1 MVKVPSQGQPAD
13 IVRKIDEIIIE
24 YISNENCLILAVTPA
39 NIDIVTSDALV
50 MARSRDPMGKR
61 TIGVLTKLDMMGKGQ
76 NAREVLQ
83 NKVVVL
89 ERGNPVPSHRGSSR
103 HSPLGFIGVVLRGQR
118 LDEHGRASKELDI
131 PGALE
136 HERQFFTN
144 DPAYRYDSRLNPRES
159 IARHR
164 LNFKRHE
171 RANGC
176 AIPTAYTQSST
187 DRTHSQVF
195 TRSEEGTAGTKSRT
209 IQRRGRIPRLVDVP
223 KFVEHG
229 HQGTRRVGY
238 TSIDSQPCTSSSFS
252 LQPGS

>member
-13 IVRKIDEIIIE
+13 IVKKIDDIILE

-89 ERGNPVPSHRGSSR
+89 ERGRKEKNEPPGPERDTCLFT
-103 HSPLGFIGVVLRGQR
+103 LGFIGVVLRGQR
-118 LDEHGRASKELDI
+118 LDEHGRSSRELDI

-136 HERQFFTN
+136 HERQFFMN
-144 DPAYRYDSRLNPRES
+144 ESAYR
-159 IARHR
+159 
-164 LNFKRHE
+164 
-171 RANGC
+171 
-176 AIPTAYTQSST
+176 
-187 DRTHSQVF
+187 
-195 TRSEEGTAGTKSRT
+195 
-209 IQRRGRIPRLVDVP
+209 
-223 KFVEHG
+223 
-229 HQGTRRVGY
+229 
-238 TSIDSQPCTSSSFS
+238 
-252 LQPGS
+252 